1 MEQLSVNNRFN
12 YPEKKTFIFFAVAAV
27 LVVAFFLAMGYKQD
41 YFTRMTTLYLFS
53 DNATGIKPGMAV
65 KTLGFNIGKVDAIS
79 IEPNAKVRVKI
90 SIQSDHMRFITL
102 DSRAR
107 LFKEGM
113 IGESV
118 IEISPGSQELRQ
130 MTHNAVLPFNRGRD
144 LTELA
149 DELYKE
155 TQPILKGIGQTI
167 AAVNNPEGDVQQSLH
182 HVNQATKNVQF
193 LTESLSSK
201 LPSILSKAESITK
214 MANDNLPGIME
225 STSSKLPSILGKAE
239 SITKTVN
246 DNLPDIMDSSRK
258 SLDNIRDATTDL
270 KQMTSVSAQELPQT
284 LRDGQSLVK
293 GSLSIVNG
301 IKETWPVRN
310 MISAPQ
316 EQSLQLDSYVQPSPT
331 R

>member
-1 MEQLSVNNRFN
+1 MEQHHTNNRLS
-12 YPEKKTFIFFAVAAV
+12 PLEKKIYIFFAGAVV
-27 LVVAFFLAMGYKQD
+27 LVIMFFLATGYKQD
-41 YFTRMTTLYLFS
+41 FFTRTTTLYFFS

-65 KTLGFNIGKVDAIS
+65 KTLGFNIGEVKDIS

-90 SIQSDHMRFITL
+90 FVQSDYMRFITQ
-102 DSRAR
+102 DSRAK

-130 MTHNAVLPFNRGRD
+130 MPHNAVLPFNRGRD

-182 HVNQATKNVQF
+182 NVNQATKNVQL
-193 LTESLSSK
+193 LTEGLSFRLS
-201 LPSILSKAESITK
+201 SILSKAENITK
-214 MANDNLPGIME
+214 TANDNLPGIME
-225 STSSKLPSILGKAE
+225 SASSKLPSILVKAE
-239 SITKTVN
+239 NITKTVN
-246 DNLPDIMDSSRK
+246 DNLPDLMDSSRK
-258 SLDNIRDATTDL
+258 SLDNIRDATTDI

-284 LRDGQSLVK
+284 LLDGQSLVK

-301 IKETWPVRN
+301 VKETWPVRN

-316 EQSLQLDSYVQPSPT
+316 EQSLQLDSYVQPPPT
-331 R
+331 H